1 MHGAVLGIEIEGV
14 KRSDTLPR
22 FVSAKKRWLAEQTFG
37 TLMLRRRLVREY
49 EIRPE
54 PSLSRTLWAR

>member
-1 MHGAVLGIEIEGV
+1 MHGAVLGINIEGV
-14 KRSDTLPR
+14 KRSDTAPG
-22 FVSAKKRWLAEQTFG
+22 FVPVKKRWLAERTFG

-54 PSLSRTLWAR
+54 SSLSRTLWSR